1 MALDKLIKVDGAGLS
16 TTSDYRVGIITATK
30 FIGPIE
36 GSITATDAN
45 FTGNVTIGGT
55 LTYEDVTNIDS
66 VGIITARNNIHLED
80 YIFHKGDLSAYFG
93 FVSDDTILFGTSSAQ
108 RFRINSSGQLITGG
122 TATPYPTRSVTIQP
136 VTGQTNTY
144 LSIVAGNTSS
154 TSGLTFGDTAGSAPG
169 NYAGMFEY
177 YHSDD
182 SLRYS
187 QNASE
192 KLRIR
197 SNGYV
202 DITGASDLRLT
213 LGSQGTAGT
222 NDSNWIRGSSNNLM
236 FNCANTSG
244 EHIFEVGGTA
254 KAKISPGVGVR
265 AENTCK
271 AWICYK
277 HDGGVSAIHDDFYVT
292 SVTDEATGTFS
303 IQFDGDMGTEDAI
316 AYQVGTHNQ
325 TPMAVGGVAY
335 TPSYGSQNP
344 WWSMEDDWVRIQLQ
358 LITASGNSYVDTEWW
373 NLIAFGDAI

>member
-1 MALDKLIKVDGAGLS
+1 
-16 TTSDYRVGIITATK
+16 RVGIITATK

-192 KLRIR
+192 KLRID
-197 SNGYV
+197 SNGRVGINETSPDSLLHVRNDNSYAAKFGGEAGGSEYY
-202 DITGASDLRLT
+202 IEIGQLASNSSAGFNATGTSGSMLFKINGSEKLRIDPS
-213 LGSQGTAGT
+213 GFVGVGTATVGRGPLELSRSDTGDVQIHMT
-222 NDSNWIRGSSNNLM
+222 NAKTG
-236 FNCANTSG
+236 
-244 EHIFEVGGTA
+244 GGTGNGFTIFGCNSSA
-254 KAKISPGVGVR
+254 GDAGFVNR
-265 AENTCK
+265 
-271 AWICYK
+271 
-277 HDGGVSAIHDDFYVT
+277 HDGGALEFYTNNGGTIAEKLRITSAGDLNI
-292 SVTDEATGTFS
+292 GTVGR
-303 IQFDGDMGTEDAI
+303 FD
-316 AYQVGTHNQ
+316 
-325 TPMAVGGVAY
+325 
-335 TPSYGSQNP
+335 
-344 WWSMEDDWVRIQLQ
+344 
-358 LITASGNSYVDTEWW
+358 ASGLVKSAHGT
-373 NLIAFGDAI
+373 